1 MFICLVI
8 NEVISTQL
16 YFDHYL
22 ICIMTYLI
30 FLTLSIVVK
39 SLVDIESV
47 LETLF
52 EKSSISKANSHKG
65 QEKVQEL
72 VWNPVYL
79 SDMDG
84 NIYWFLRFIARS

>member
-1 MFICLVI
+1 
-8 NEVISTQL
+8 
-16 YFDHYL
+16 
-22 ICIMTYLI
+22 MTYLI

-39 SLVDIESV
+39 SLVDVESV
-47 LETLF
+47 LETSL
-52 EKSSISKANSHKG
+52 EKSISKANSHKG
-65 QEKVQEL
+65 QERVQEL

>member
-8 NEVISTQL
+8 DEVISAQL
-16 YFDHYL
+16 NFDINL

-30 FLTLSIVVK
+30 FLTLSIAVK
-39 SLVDIESV
+39 SLGDVESV

-52 EKSSISKANSHKG
+52 EKSTSKANSHKG

>member
-8 NEVISTQL
+8 NEVISAQL
-16 YFDHYL
+16 NSDHYL

-30 FLTLSIVVK
+30 FLTLSIAVK
-39 SLVDIESV
+39 SLVDVESV

-52 EKSSISKANSHKG
+52 EKSTSKANSHKG

-84 NIYWFLRFIARS
+84 NIYWFLRFTARS